1 MKQLTGFFK
10 VLAAV
15 LIALGLSFFSA
26 CSSDDD
32 KPAPLPIA
40 TFQYEVSEDNGLE
53 VTFTN
58 FSQHATSYL
67 WDFGDGI
74 GTSTDEN
81 PTYTFGDE
89 GTYIVKLKA
98 TNETGSAEHT
108 KEVAVVNT
116 LKPVADFSFQVSGE
130 NTLEVSFT
138 SNSPDATGFEWDFGD
153 DTGTS
158 TEANPTYI
166 YPDGGTYSV
175 KLVVTNQHGSSEI
188 TKAVT
193 VVSPTAVNMIENGGF
208 DDDSVWEILQH
219 NTNDAGT
226 LSIENG
232 QAIFNK
238 GIQAGWG
245 SEPHIGINQA
255 VQVEAGNYQFDMH
268 ITTNGIADVWFEVW
282 VGNVAPE
289 AGEEY
294 NSDDGATAVLVFN
307 TWDCPNNSTY
317 SGPMAPESCQD
328 TDGSITLDAGTWYV
342 VIRSGGLNFAEDGV
356 VIDNVTMFK
365 VD

>member
-1 MKQLTGFFK
+1 MKHLTGFFK
-10 VLAAV
+10 VLMAV
-15 LIALGLSFFSA
+15 LIAVGLSFFSA
-26 CSSDDD
+26 CSSDDNE
-32 KPAPLPIA
+32 PAPLPIA
-40 TFQYEVSEDNGLE
+40 TFQFQVSDDNGLE

-58 FSQHATSYL
+58 FSQHASSYE

-81 PTYTFGDE
+81 PTYTFNDG
-89 GTYIVKLKA
+89 GTYTVKLKA

-108 KEVAVVNT
+108 KDVTVIS
-116 LKPVADFSFQVSGE
+116 PVAENLIQNGE
-130 NTLEVSFT
+130 
-138 SNSPDATGFEWDFGD
+138 
-153 DTGTS
+153 
-158 TEANPTYI
+158 
-166 YPDGGTYSV
+166 
-175 KLVVTNQHGSSEI
+175 
-188 TKAVT
+188 
-193 VVSPTAVNMIENGGF
+193 F

-226 LSIENG
+226 ISIENG
-232 QAIFNK
+232 VATFNK
-238 GIQAGWG
+238 GIQAEWG

-255 VQVEAGNYQFDMH
+255 VQVEAGNYQFDMN

-282 VGNVAPE
+282 VGNAAPE

-342 VIRSGGLNFAEDGV
+342 VIRSGGLNFGEDGI
-356 VIDNVTMFK
+356 VIDNVTMYK

>member
-1 MKQLTGFFK
+1 MKHLTGFFK
-10 VLAAV
+10 VLMAV
-15 LIALGLSFFSA
+15 LIAVGLSFFSA

-32 KPAPLPIA
+32 EPAPLPIA
-40 TFQYEVSEDNGLE
+40 TFQFQVSDDNGLE

-58 FSQHATSYL
+58 FSQHASSYE

-81 PTYTFGDE
+81 PTYTFNDG
-89 GTYIVKLKA
+89 GTYTVKLKA

-108 KEVAVVNT
+108 KDVTVIS
-116 LKPVADFSFQVSGE
+116 PVAENLIQNGE
-130 NTLEVSFT
+130 
-138 SNSPDATGFEWDFGD
+138 
-153 DTGTS
+153 
-158 TEANPTYI
+158 
-166 YPDGGTYSV
+166 
-175 KLVVTNQHGSSEI
+175 
-188 TKAVT
+188 
-193 VVSPTAVNMIENGGF
+193 F

-226 LSIENG
+226 ISIENG
-232 QAIFNK
+232 VATFNK

-255 VQVEAGNYQFDMH
+255 VVVEAGNYQFDMN
-268 ITTNGIADVWFEVW
+268 ITTNGISEVWFEVW

-289 AGEEY
+289 AGDDY
-294 NSDDGATAVLVFN
+294 NSDDGAVAVLVFN

-342 VIRSGGLNFAEDGV
+342 VIRSGGLNFGEDGI
-356 VIDNVTMFK
+356 VIDNVTMYK